1 MAESNNF
8 KNISVHKDIKNR
20 FVANKMV
27 KSFAKKKISVGKI
40 ASVALE
46 MFMDPTNQQVAEQW
60 LTETV
65 AAEHNIKV
73 DKKLSKLEAEKRELQ
88 KQKIAA

>member
-1 MAESNNF
+1 
-8 KNISVHKDIKNR
+8 
-20 FVANKMV
+20 MV

-73 DKKLSKLEAEKRELQ
+73 DKKLSKLEGEKRELQ